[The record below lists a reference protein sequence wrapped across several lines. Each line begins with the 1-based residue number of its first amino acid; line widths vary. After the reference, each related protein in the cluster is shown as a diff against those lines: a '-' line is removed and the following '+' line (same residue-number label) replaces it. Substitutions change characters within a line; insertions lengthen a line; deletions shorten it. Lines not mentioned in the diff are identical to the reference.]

1 MTGRFCPA
9 ANATRLQWR
18 NRLAHGTYRQYKR
31 YASPGAATL
40 FFYSIPA
47 CWPKKRISW
56 QLWDSNPRPFGL
68 VPKTSALDHS
78 AKLPLCSKHCLQ
90 ENQARSLP
98 CPESNPPVL
107 FIKLEDW
114 CSKSGFASCE
124 VWTHDPWFTRP
135 VLYHWAKEALVAERG
150 RGFWPGL
157 LAVLWGMNKTKAVH
171 RTIQCS
177 LPPERIELS
186 TPGLQDQCSATE
198 L

>member
-1 MTGRFCPA
+1 MPGLWVR
-9 ANATRLQWR
+9 
-18 NRLAHGTYRQYKR
+18 
-31 YASPGAATL
+31 ASPGAATL

-78 AKLPLCSKHCLQ
+78 AKLPLWSKHCLQ
-90 ENQARSLP
+90 ENQARSLL

-135 VLYHWAKEALVAERG
+135 VLYHWAKEALLTRCQISNFFKYATLHVKNRL
-150 RGFWPGL
+150 FIIWFS
-157 LAVLWGMNKTKAVH
+157 LAAWRYN
-171 RTIQCS
+171 RQW
-177 LPPERIELS
+177 
-186 TPGLQDQCSATE
+186 
-198 L
+198 